1 MFTSSRHWIRARA
14 LSALAAATVCLAAV
28 CLAAAAGAVESRAVR
43 FAIPQQSAD
52 TALTEFARQAG
63 VSVLFP
69 FDAVSGLKA
78 NALIGTYS
86 IDRALRIL
94 LEGTGLSGGLEQGDT
109 LIVRPDER
117 TEPIET
123 SAEKPRAEPVR
134 RRAVS
139 RRGRA
144 AGALRMLDEITV
156 TGTRIRR
163 TPGMVTPVPVTAVEP
178 EELAAFEP
186 GGTVAEQLDVLPQ
199 FYRNDTAQRGGDG
212 PGGRNVISGNGG
224 GSYLNMR
231 ALGPQ
236 RTLVLLDG
244 QRMMPADKRGSVNV
258 DTLPTALIRSIDIV
272 TGGAS
277 AAYGADAVGGVTNF
291 VLDRDYEG
299 LDIEAGSGITDRGD
313 GAHWNFSVAGGTQ
326 LGERVNLIGSIEAR
340 HIDQIWRN
348 PEDLDSWYKDWGYVT
363 NPAWYPGAPAGIPQ
377 RLTLPWVA
385 SSRASPTGI
394 IRARSGSS
402 DSDPLIPFEYNEMTF
417 LPDGSG
423 VRPFDHGDVYS
434 DPLSPGSTYTLSGGT
449 EAEIFRRAFD
459 AGPSG
464 NEVVGRS
471 AFAAAQ
477 YRVSDD
483 LKVFAQ
489 ILAGRSESNY
499 VQMRGD
505 YYLAGGQHATV
516 FRDNAFLPEDIG
528 LAMDAAGID
537 SFQLHKAGSFLGNI
551 DPGQGAENTS
561 AFTTYSARAGFDL
574 GLREGWNLRATL
586 QTGKSE
592 KHTAVHDE
600 IRIDR
605 LFLAMDAVRDPA
617 TGDIVCRVQLF
628 DPTPEQLR
636 AAVADSGLEST
647 RGGPLMSP
655 IGLDDTV
662 RDCVPFNVMGAGN
675 MSRAAQDYVMTPVE
689 GRSVVRQ
696 NSAEVLA
703 TGTLLEGRPYGP
715 ASAAFGMTWREQTF
729 HDGAFPEDIDALG
742 PPQNAPEFGIQ
753 GISPRWY
760 ASQPTLWQ
768 WAVLPTIG
776 GAYNVWEWFGE
787 LDAPLWAD
795 RSGARRLD
803 GSLAYRASHYSSNG
817 LVESWK
823 AGLDFQLIKDLRLRA
838 TLSRDVREANFSER
852 FDSGVCSGADTV
864 ADPAFGGAMFQ
875 YVPICGGNPNLGPE
889 IADTTVLGF
898 VYEPRWAEGFNLSL
912 DWYDISIKDAIGSLG
927 FQHIVDQCD
936 AGALSLCD
944 QIVRDP
950 KTGVINT
957 IYDYYLNIDRSRVE
971 GLDLEANLIARPNLF
986 AGRDETLTLRLLA
999 GYLIDRSDTPRGGVS
1014 VNTAGTLETPDL
1026 TAVVTARYGLGRY
1039 GIALQQRY
1047 VGDTIRN
1054 IDWVE
1059 GVDVDDNTVSSGT
1072 STNLRVTYDRP
1083 MTSGGTMTFSLDVTN
1098 LFDRPPPIVPNTN
1111 YLGGDQLSDTVFDTF
1126 GRRYALSLR
1135 VRF

>member
-1 MFTSSRHWIRARA
+1 VLAAPALCLVTAVCAARA
-14 LSALAAATVCLAAV
+14 PAV
-28 CLAAAAGAVESRAVR
+28 P
-43 FAIPQQSAD
+43 FAIPQQSAA

-69 FDAVSGLKA
+69 FDKVSELQA
-78 NALIGTYS
+78 NRLIGTYS

-94 LEGTGLSGGLEQGDT
+94 LDGTGLSGALEHGDT
-109 LIVRPDER
+109 LIVRLGDDRPA
-117 TEPIET
+117 PAAT
-123 SAEKPRAEPVR
+123 SLAKPRPRPA
-134 RRAVS
+134 
-139 RRGRA
+139 RA
-144 AGALRMLDEITV
+144 AATVTRRSRADTSSRMLEEITV
-156 TGTRIRR
+156 TGTRIRS
-163 TPGMVTPVPVTAVEP
+163 TPGMLTPVPVTAVAP
-178 EELAAFEP
+178 EELAAYEP
-186 GGTVAEQLDVLPQ
+186 GGTIAEQLDVLPQ
-199 FYRNDTAQRGGDG
+199 FYRNATAQRGSDG
-212 PGGRNVISGNGG
+212 PGGDNVISGNGG
-224 GSYLNMR
+224 ASYLNMR

-258 DTLPTALIRSIDIV
+258 DTFPTALIRSVDIV

-291 VLDRDYEG
+291 VVDRDYEG
-299 LDIEAGSGITDRGD
+299 LDLEAGSGITDRGD
-313 GAHWNFSVAGGTQ
+313 GERWSFSVAGGTKI
-326 LGERVNLIGSIEAR
+326 GERLNLIGSLEAR

-348 PEDLDSWYKDWGYVT
+348 PQDLDAGWYKDWGYVT
-363 NPAWYPGAPAGIPQ
+363 NPAWYPGAPAGTPQ

-394 IRARSGSS
+394 IRARTGSS
-402 DSDPLIPFEYNEMTF
+402 DAAPLIPFEYNEMTF
-417 LPDGSG
+417 LEDGSG

-434 DPLSPGSTYTLSGGT
+434 NPLRPGSTYSLSGGP
-449 EAEIFRRAFD
+449 EAEIYRQAFD
-459 AGPSG
+459 AGPRG

-471 AFAAAQ
+471 MFAALQ
-477 YRVSDD
+477 YRVSDR
-483 LKVFAQ
+483 LTAFAQ
-489 ILAGRSESNY
+489 VLAGRSESNY
-499 VQMRGD
+499 LQMRGD

-528 LAMDAAGID
+528 RAMDAAGID
-537 SFQLHKAGSFLGNI
+537 SFQLHKAGSFLGNV
-551 DPGQGAENTS
+551 DPGEGAKNTS
-561 AFTTYSARAGFDL
+561 AFTTYSASAGFDL
-574 GLREGWNLRATL
+574 GLREGWNLRATF
-586 QTGKSE
+586 QAGKSE

-617 TGDIVCRVQLF
+617 SGDIVCRVQLF

-696 NSAEVLA
+696 YSAEMLA
-703 TGTLLEGRPYGP
+703 TGTLFDGWRYGP
-715 ASAAFGMTWREQTF
+715 ASAAFGLTWREQAF
-729 HDGAFPEDIDALG
+729 HDGASPEDVDALG
-742 PPQNAPEFGIQ
+742 PPQNAPELGIQ

-768 WAVLPTIG
+768 WGVLPRIS

-787 LDAPLWAD
+787 LDAPLWTA

-823 AGLDFQLIKDLRLRA
+823 AGLDFQLLEDLRLRA
-838 TLSRDVREANFSER
+838 TLSRDVREANFAER
-852 FDSGVCSGADTV
+852 FDGGVCAAADVV
-864 ADPAFGGAMFQ
+864 ADPVFGGALFQ
-875 YVPICGGNPNLGPE
+875 YVPICGGNPSLDPE

-898 VYEPRWAEGFNLSL
+898 VYEPSWAEGFDVSL
-912 DWYDISIKDAIGSLG
+912 DWYDISIRDAIGSLG
-927 FQHIVDQCD
+927 FQRIVDQCY
-936 AGALSLCD
+936 AGAQSVCD
-944 QIVRDP
+944 QIVRDAR
-950 KTGVINT
+950 TGVINT
-957 IYDYYLNIDRSRVE
+957 IYDYYLNVDRSRVE
-971 GLDLEANLIARPNLF
+971 GIDLEANFIARPDFF
-986 AGRDETLTLRLLA
+986 ARRNETLNLRLLA
-999 GYLIDRSDTPRGGVS
+999 GYLIDRSDTPLGGYS
-1014 VNTAGTLETPDL
+1014 VNTAGSLETPDL
-1026 TAVVTARYGLGRY
+1026 TAVATARYGVGRY
-1039 GIALQQRY
+1039 GISLQQRY
-1047 VGDTIRN
+1047 VADTIRD

-1059 GVDVDDNTVSSGT
+1059 GIDVDDNTVSSGT

-1083 MTSGGTMTFSLDVTN
+1083 MTSGGTMTFALDVTN
-1098 LFDRPPPIVPNTN
+1098 MFDRPPPIVPNTS
-1111 YLGGDQLSDTVFDTF
+1111 YLGGDQISDTFFDTL
-1126 GRRYALSLR
+1126 GRRYALSVRLR
-1135 VRF
+1135 F